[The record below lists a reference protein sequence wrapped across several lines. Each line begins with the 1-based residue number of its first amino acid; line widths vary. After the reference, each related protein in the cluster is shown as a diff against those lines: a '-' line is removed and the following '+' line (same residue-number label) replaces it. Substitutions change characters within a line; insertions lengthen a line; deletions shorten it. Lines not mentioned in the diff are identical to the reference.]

1 MGLRARAFRSFG
13 ARRHR
18 QRGRRAVV
26 VAHVPQ
32 ALSTAATTRF
42 RRGRHVL
49 YLKHAMKLCELQ
61 YRIITDI
68 AADRAGRQNDEKER
82 IYYFDGQFV
91 LSKSRANILKTR
103 WIPAHTCVSV
113 KSCSLLVT
121 AIRMYQIFKTLYPKI
136 PKKCVH
142 VLYILLE
149 FGRVEHAALK
159 LFFFSPARRHQGYW
173 TIPCQQ

>member
-49 YLKHAMKLCELQ
+49 YLKHAMKLCEL
-61 YRIITDI
+61 IISRYDGYCS
-68 AADRAGRQNDEKER
+68 RSGRSSER
-82 IYYFDGQFV
+82 RKG
-91 LSKSRANILKTR
+91 KNIL
-103 WIPAHTCVSV
+103 
-113 KSCSLLVT
+113 
-121 AIRMYQIFKTLYPKI
+121 F
-136 PKKCVH
+136 
-142 VLYILLE
+142 
-149 FGRVEHAALK
+149 
-159 LFFFSPARRHQGYW
+159 
-173 TIPCQQ
+173 